1 MVSNPILDPLNK
13 EQHEAV
19 TTIEGPVLVLAGPGS
34 GKTRV
39 LTHRIAYM
47 VKACGIQPIHIMA
60 VTFTNKAADEMK
72 ERLERLLGNQL
83 RGLTVGT
90 FHSICARILRK
101 EAEHTPYK
109 SNYTIYDTSDQVS
122 LIKGILYDLK
132 KDPKKYSPNSLLG
145 SISNAKN
152 ELILP
157 EDLPD
162 GIDPRERLVKQVYK
176 HYMDRLERSNA
187 MDFDDL
193 LMQVVILFR
202 EHPDVLF
209 KYQHLF
215 KFFLVDEFQ
224 DTNVAQYELMRLL
237 SQRDR
242 NLFVVGDPDQSI
254 YSFRGADYR
263 NVQRIQKDFPE
274 LKTIP
279 LNENYRSHQ
288 LILDAAMSVIR
299 KDPSHIKRNLVSKRT
314 KGPLIEVHELYT
326 DNAEGGFII
335 DKIKRLHEEEGYN
348 LSDFAIMYRTN
359 FQSRMIEDSFVQA
372 RMPYRIVGG
381 IRFYERREIKDMMA
395 YLRLVNN
402 PNDAISLERIINVP
416 PRGIGQKTYQA
427 FAQWVRQLDGGQEE
441 AFHELVKGTHTPF
454 FSGKAAASLRGFA
467 EMVIHWVSVRD
478 SDEHGLAD
486 LFDTILKDSNYES
499 HLGDKRREEDAA
511 RIENIYE
518 LRRVVSEYEGMS
530 LGTMLESL
538 ALVSDLDQVDDEQD
552 APVLLTLHS
561 AKGLEFPVVFLVGL
575 EERLLP
581 HERSLLEAYQLAE
594 ERRLFY
600 VGITRAKER
609 LYITHA
615 VTRRGYFSAEYTEP
629 SRFLDDLPADITVR
643 HSPMQAS
650 RDAQR
655 AYREMRW
662 ATTLESMRDYQP
674 PDPKFYQGAIVSHSI
689 FGRGVVISSKV
700 LSDIEEVQVKF
711 ETVGLKRLDGE
722 FLKLE
727 S

>member
-1 MVSNPILDPLNK
+1 MSNPILDPLNK
-13 EQHEAV
+13 EQREAV
-19 TTIEGPVLVLAGPGS
+19 TTTEGPVLVLAGPGS

-47 VKACGIQPIHIMA
+47 VKDCSIPPTKIMA
-60 VTFTNKAADEMK
+60 VTFTNKAANEMK
-72 ERLERLLGNQL
+72 ERLERLMGNQL

-90 FHSICARILRK
+90 FHAICARILRR
-101 EAEHTPYK
+101 EADHTPFQ
-109 SNYTIYDTSDQVS
+109 SNYTIYDTGDQIS
-122 LIKGILYDLK
+122 LIKGILLDLK
-132 KDPKKYSPNSLLG
+132 KDPKKYTPHAILG
-145 SISNAKN
+145 VISNAKN

-157 EDLPD
+157 EELPD
-162 GIDPRERLVKQVYK
+162 GADPREKLVKQVYK
-176 HYMDRLERSNA
+176 LYMDRLERSNA

-193 LMQVVILFR
+193 LMQSVVLFR
-202 EHPDVLF
+202 EHPDVLA
-209 KYQHLF
+209 KYHQLF
-215 KFFLVDEFQ
+215 EYFLVDEFQ
-224 DTNVAQYELMRLL
+224 DTNMAQYELMRLL
-237 SQRDR
+237 SRARR

-299 KDPSHIKRNLVSKRT
+299 KDPGHIRRNLVSKRT
-314 KGPLIEVHELYT
+314 QGPLIEVHELYT
-326 DNAEGGFII
+326 DNAEGTFII
-335 DKIKRLHEEEGYN
+335 EKIKRLTDEEGY
-348 LSDFAIMYRTN
+348 SPRDFAIMYRTN
-359 FQSRMIEDSFVQA
+359 AQSRLIEESFIQA

-395 YLRLVNN
+395 YLRLINN
-402 PNDAISLERIINVP
+402 PNDALALERIISVP

-427 FAQWVRQLDGGQEE
+427 FVNWARTLPEGQEE
-441 AFHELVKGTHTPF
+441 AFRELAQGSRSMP
-454 FSGKAAASLRGFA
+454 FSGKAASALRDFA
-467 EMVIHWVSVRD
+467 ELIIKWIALRD
-478 SDEHGLAD
+478 SDEHGLGD
-486 LFDTILKDSNYES
+486 LFDTILTDTDYENY
-499 HLGDKRREEDAA
+499 LGDKRKEEDAA
-511 RIENIYE
+511 RIENVYE
-518 LRRVVSEYEGMS
+518 LRRVITEYEGMS
-530 LGTMLESL
+530 LGAMLESL
-538 ALVSDLDQVDDEQD
+538 ALVSDLDQVDDNEE

-575 EERLLP
+575 EEKLLP
-581 HERSLLEAYQLAE
+581 HERSLLETHQLAE

-615 VTRRGYFSAEYTEP
+615 LTRRSYFSADYTEP

-643 HSPMQAS
+643 HSPMQAT
-650 RDAQR
+650 RDSQR

-662 ATTLESMRDYQP
+662 ATALESMRDYQP
-674 PDPKFYQGAIVSHSI
+674 PEPKFYQGAVVSHPT

-700 LSDIEEVQVKF
+700 RSDIEEVQVKF
-711 ETVGLKRLDGE
+711 DTAGLKRLDGD

-727 S
+727 